1 MGIQKLILASL
12 VLLPGCRGAFAQAT
26 PPALPTEKPATFD
39 GKMNPKEDKSRLRDL
54 KGVVKD
60 EAGAPIEG
68 AIVQLKNSYT
78 GKLVNFIT
86 KQDGTYTF
94 TALNMDIDYDLTAK
108 RNGFG
113 DPVKKKLSKYD
124 SRKPATLNFE
134 LQKKESGKAERPS
147 KD

>member
-1 MGIQKLILASL
+1 MGIRILIPAFIL
-12 VLLPGCRGAFAQAT
+12 VSGSAFGQAT

-54 KGVVKD
+54 SGVVKD
-60 EAGAPIEG
+60 DTGSPIES
-68 AIVQLKNSYT
+68 AEVQLKNGRTS
-78 GKLVNFIT
+78 KVIDFIT
-86 KQDGTYTF
+86 KKDGTYMF
-94 TALNMDIDYDLTAK
+94 TALNMDIDYELTAK
-108 RNGFG
+108 RDGYG
-113 DPVKKKLSKYD
+113 DPVKKTLSKYD